1 MMRRRDEDGAS
12 LSKELK
18 SFHSYANFAG
28 GYSFAL
34 NPFICAIMSTLGL
47 LVLRQWPNPSM
58 IGLYSALRLLRIFQR
73 VIVTG
78 VMSMITGNI
87 PILRGEG
94 HRVAH
99 MLVQNL
105 FRKS

>member
-28 GYSFAL
+28 GYLFAL

-47 LVLRQWPNPSM
+47 LVLRQYPSPSYDRL
-58 IGLYSALRLLRIFQR
+58 IQVLEVVAGCSARNGNWCDEHDFLGRSRIAR
-73 VIVTG
+73 W
-78 VMSMITGNI
+78 
-87 PILRGEG
+87 R
-94 HRVAH
+94 
-99 MLVQNL
+99 
-105 FRKS
+105 